1 MRFDGLTAVVV
12 GAATGIGRASAEL
25 LSQRGAAVALLD
37 VNAEAGTRL
46 QRDLALERGDASFH
60 CVDVAQ
66 PDQIEEAVTAACRR
80 HGGID
85 ILVYSAGIQRY
96 GSALDTPAAVWDEVL
111 AVNLNGAW
119 HAARFCLPHLVKR
132 GGAIVNVSSVQALA
146 TQENVCAYTV
156 SKHGLVGLTRSL
168 AVDFG
173 GQGVRTNVICPGTVD
188 TPMFRWTMSRDPDP
202 DSVYRNCEAMHPVG
216 RIAAASE
223 IAEVVAFL
231 AHPRSS
237 FVNGAV
243 WTVDGGLLTRIG
255 GAPRAGALISEA

>member
-1 MRFDGLTAVVV
+1 MRFDGLTAVVA

-25 LSQRGAAVALLD
+25 LCRRGAAVALLD
-37 VNAEAGTRL
+37 INADAGEQL
-46 QRDLALERGDASFH
+46 QRELTLEHGDVSFH
-60 CVDVAQ
+60 CADVARSEQ
-66 PDQIEEAVTAACRR
+66 VEAAVNEAYHR

-96 GSALDTPAAVWDEVL
+96 GSALDTPAATWDEVL
-111 AVNLNGAW
+111 AVNLSGAW
-119 HAARFCLPHLVKR
+119 HAARCCLPHLVER

-173 GQGVRTNVICPGTVD
+173 GQGVRANVICPGTVD

-216 RIAAASE
+216 RIAEATE
-223 IAEVVAFL
+223 IAEVIAFL
-231 AHPRSS
+231 AHSSSS

-243 WTVDGGLLTRIG
+243 WTVDGGLLSRIG
-255 GAPRAGALISEA
+255 GAPRAGALLSEA